1 MYTWRVIDVGRICV
15 GLTGNRVDVRA
26 AAAARSA
33 DNSRREASVLCKVHF
48 VGKQ

>member
-1 MYTWRVIDVGRICV
+1 MYTWHVVNVGRICV

-26 AAAARSA
+26 AAAAGSA
-33 DNSRREASVLCKVHF
+33 DDSRREASVLCKVRF